1 LIRGIAELLFP
12 SFNFPIFETT
22 KHKSKRKHMKKIY
35 ALSLFALTA
44 FAFTASAQC
53 TVSITSLTASGLTA
67 TGTSSGSGAAAP
79 VYLWSWGDSQT
90 SSTQN
95 ASHTYSTGG
104 TYTVCIGYVDA
115 ANTSCVDTACQ
126 MITVSAV
133 GIATTEPVKA
143 EVTTMPNPFVVST
156 NVAITLN
163 KSADVQVTVF
173 DVTGKQVEV
182 LQNGTLD
189 AGLHVITWKPE
200 HLAEGVYFLQ
210 VNAGGMIQT
219 RKIVHT
225 SGN

>member
-1 LIRGIAELLFP
+1 
-12 SFNFPIFETT
+12 
-22 KHKSKRKHMKKIY
+22 MKKIY

-53 TVSITSLTASGLTA
+53 TVSITSLTANGLTA
-67 TGTSSGSGAAAP
+67 NGTSSGSGATVP
-79 VYLWSWGDSQT
+79 VYVWSWGDSQT

-95 ASHTYSTGG
+95 ASHTYATAG
-104 TYTVCIGYVDA
+104 TYTVCIGYVDG

-126 MITVSAV
+126 MLTVSAV
-133 GIATTEPVKA
+133 GIVTNEPVKA
-143 EVTTMPNPFVVST
+143 EVATMPNPFVVST
-156 NVAITLN
+156 SISITLN

-200 HLAEGVYFLQ
+200 DLAEGVYFLQ
-210 VNAGGMIQT
+210 VNTGGTIQT